1 MNHHILLQEIIQLA
15 QAQTLSVELFP
26 ITFHSVIWCIHL
38 LYLIFE
44 GAYIQMNW
52 SNDIYIKGYLYQK
65 RKVTLT
71 RKIWNTLVEIDTYN
85 TCTYGWYLYLCH
97 NESYISFTKNCRTCS
112 LDLIALMVWPCL
124 GQIISLLSLLS
135 LLIALNGLA
144 LHRFECNRENCFLLL
159 LCEKGDWLP
168 LIQAIF
174 FPRIIHCPF
183 LWKLYS
189 LLFMRALC
197 KMACYL
203 WHYLCWL
210 LG

>member
-15 QAQTLSVELFP
+15 QAQALSVELSP

-52 SNDIYIKGYLYQK
+52 FNDIYIKGYLYQK
-65 RKVTLT
+65 QKVTLT

-144 LHRFECNRENCFLLL
+144 LHRFECSRENCLFLLL
-159 LCEKGDWLP
+159 SLP
-168 LIQAIF
+168 LQHLFIGLNCADGLPLPGANYIT
-174 FPRIIHCPF
+174 IITFITFNCAEWF
-183 LWKLYS
+183 GS
-189 LLFMRALC
+189 A
-197 KMACYL
+197 
-203 WHYLCWL
+203 
-210 LG
+210 